1 MQKKSTPR
9 ARGLFHALEKQLWR
23 HGIQEGFLR
32 EILCWQFSIMGT
44 ALLLGAVIWPFHPI
58 GGWIFWFGFGA
69 LLSAW
74 NFYALIKV
82 VPKVISDGWN
92 TKNLIVLL
100 VHTNMRL
107 LFTGILLYISLVWFK
122 GPISA
127 LLTGLAVL
135 LVGMTAGGLKKA
147 MHTSAGTDQRGV

>member
-1 MQKKSTPR
+1 MQKKSTAR
-9 ARGLFHALEKQLWR
+9 ANGLFHSLEKQLWR
-23 HGIQEGFLR
+23 RGIQEGILR
-32 EILCWQFSIMGT
+32 EILCWQFAITGIS
-44 ALLLGAVIWPFHPI
+44 LLAGGLLWPFHPL
-58 GGWIFWFGFGA
+58 GAWIFWFGFGA

-74 NFYALIKV
+74 NFYALIKF
-82 VPKVISDGWN
+82 VPKVISDGWS

-107 LFTGILLYISLVWFK
+107 LFTGILLYMTLVWFK

-127 LLTGLAVL
+127 LLAGLAVL

-147 MHTSAGTDQRGV
+147 MHKPAGTGQRGV